1 MEKRIAVC
9 LFVLLTAGI
18 VFCAAW
24 IAWMLTQY
32 EPQAQAFTNAYLV
45 REVLHF
51 AHA

>member
-24 IAWMLTQY
+24 IAWMLAHY
-32 EPQAQAFTNAYLV
+32 MPRMQAFTNAYLV
-45 REVLHF
+45 QEVLR
-51 AHA
+51 HAAV